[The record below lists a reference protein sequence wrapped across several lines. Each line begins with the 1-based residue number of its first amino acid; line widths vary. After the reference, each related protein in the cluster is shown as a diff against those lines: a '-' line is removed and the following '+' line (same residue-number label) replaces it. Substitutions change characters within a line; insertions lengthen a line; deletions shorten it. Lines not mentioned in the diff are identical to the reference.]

1 VSDPQ
6 LSPDD
11 VRNALDEL
19 VDELI
24 ERGASS
30 HICVV
35 GGAGVMIQAGRE
47 TLSRDIDALYSPSP
61 QIDEAIRSVAMSNNW
76 VETWLNDAV
85 NMYSSHFDNDED

>member
-1 VSDPQ
+1 
-6 LSPDD
+6 
-11 VRNALDEL
+11 
-19 VDELI
+19 
-24 ERGASS
+24 
-30 HICVV
+30 
-35 GGAGVMIQAGRE
+35 MIQAGRE